1 MSGFIIC
8 GNVYGAR
15 QVEHDDIHS
24 ACKAREEAL
33 LLRIMEQR
41 ALIEEQG
48 VQIADQQAH
57 MQQQGELAEQQKAL
71 AEQQGDQLQHQQAQI
86 ADQQAQIADQQ
97 AQIEKHESEVK
108 EVNIVL
114 EEMAEETT
122 LYVELIEM
130 LKAEINALNSLIPK
144 G

>member
-1 MSGFIIC
+1 MSGFVIC

-15 QVEHDDIHS
+15 RVEHDDIHS
-24 ACKAREEAL
+24 ACEAREDAL
-33 LLRIMEQR
+33 WVRLTDQQ
-41 ALIEEQG
+41 ALIEQQG
-48 VQIADQQAH
+48 VQNRGMRAH

-86 ADQQAQIADQQ
+86 ADQQAQI
-97 AQIEKHESEVK
+97 EKHESEVK

-114 EEMAEETT
+114 EEMSEEKT
-122 LYVELIEM
+122 LYLELIEM
-130 LKAEINALNSLIPK
+130 LKEEIKALNSLIPE